1 MRPKATANHTSR
13 ECKSAE
19 CCAFCAVCTELALTP
34 RPGGGDFGPGEM
46 MWEVDG
52 RWTACEGP
60 GEVIWE
66 GEVTWT
72 VAANG
77 KLATKK

>member
-1 MRPKATANHTSR
+1 
-13 ECKSAE
+13 
-19 CCAFCAVCTELALTP
+19 
-34 RPGGGDFGPGEM
+34 M